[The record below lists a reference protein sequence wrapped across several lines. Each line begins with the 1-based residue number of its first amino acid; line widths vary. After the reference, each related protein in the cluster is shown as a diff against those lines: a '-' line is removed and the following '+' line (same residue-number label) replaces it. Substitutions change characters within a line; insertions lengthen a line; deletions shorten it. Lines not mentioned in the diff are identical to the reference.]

1 MRGFG
6 RVFAA
11 SVTIALVVGGLEA
24 PAGAAVLCQKKS
36 GVVVVRDTSCKKKE
50 APLDLTQFGAVGP
63 KGDKGD
69 KGDQGDPGAPLIAHT
84 QNVETTFPISNVPTI
99 VAAAGDLTGAV
110 YSGSYSAALVQP
122 AGTMYMV
129 LNVQAHVANVTGTGV
144 ACTLQSRANSGAWTQ
159 IAQTPVA
166 GTEAFLNA
174 SFPSFVAG
182 TSWAFRV
189 VCATTVGSGT
199 ARGEI
204 GVVAGIL
211 S

>member
-1 MRGFG
+1 MHGLSRML
-6 RVFAA
+6 V
-11 SVTIALVVGGLEA
+11 ALVAVAFVVGSIET
-24 PAGAAVLCQKKS
+24 PAGAAPVLCEKKS
-36 GVVVVRDTSCKKKE
+36 GVVVVRDSSCKKKE
-50 APLDLTQFGAVGP
+50 TPLDLTQFGAVGP

-69 KGDQGDPGAPLIAHT
+69 QGDPGPTLFAHT
-84 QNVETTFPISNVPTI
+84 QNVESTFPITTAPSV
-99 VAAAGDLTGAV
+99 VAVAGDLVGAS
-110 YSGSYSAALVQP
+110 YSGSYTAPLVQP
-122 AGTMYMV
+122 PGTTYMA

-144 ACTLQSRANSGAWTQ
+144 TCTLQSRANGGAWTQ
-159 IAQTPVA
+159 IAQTSVL

-174 SFPSFVAG
+174 SFPSFGAG

-189 VCATTVGSGT
+189 VCATSSGSGT